1 MPSEHEW
8 YSLYAHAGLSDEKV
22 RGSMNANLFLDHYAS
37 SCPVNT
43 YAHGD
48 LYDVVGN
55 VWQWTETPIFPFD
68 GFKVHPLYDDFST
81 PTFDGRHNIIKGGSW
96 IASGNEALK
105 DARYAFRRHFFQ
117 HAGFRYIVTDTPLQ
131 IHASHYE
138 TDKQLSEYAEFHY
151 GDIYYGVP
159 NFPKALSDFAVQH
172 LQHTTRQKGLG
183 FGMRHWPR
191 FV

>member
-1 MPSEHEW
+1 MHPTFWVQQGDVWKLRLMTEEVAMPWSWPVEVNYHEAKAFCNWHSANTGKQVRMPSEHEW

-117 HAGFRYIVTDTPLQ
+117 HAGFRYIVTDTPTN
-131 IHASHYE
+131 SC
-138 TDKQLSEYAEFHY
+138 F
-151 GDIYYGVP
+151 
-159 NFPKALSDFAVQH
+159 AL
-172 LQHTTRQKGLG
+172 RN
-183 FGMRHWPR
+183 
-191 FV
+191 